1 LLISISI
8 HIESSTTG
16 FVNLTTT
23 QPKPTP
29 DPEDDFPNFAT
40 LGTSDRLRPHLESTA
55 IGFGEPRITPPP
67 VATTPPIITVGNK
80 GDALRPVVVT
90 SVVIDTV
97 TLRPAGETAIIGV
110 GVSATRIHLDPSGHP
125 VVVIGGS
132 SSTVQIPATI
142 GGQELL
148 PGAPIT
154 IGSGFDV
161 STISINEAGETIAV
175 VEGHAET
182 LQLGTTQAFTFNGIP
197 ATAIANEY
205 KYVIGS
211 STLSFGQ
218 PTTIDGT
225 VVALT
230 TDLSGST
237 VLINGDITTTIP
249 ALVPAPT
256 LTLADT
262 ILDDLSTIVV
272 SGTTKYLLNSQTL
285 APDHPITVDGTVIL
299 ISTNSG
305 TTVLMVGD
313 KTTTLE
319 GTTTQSSIFGGITPA
334 ATPGIVGNGQG
345 KAKATSATAGAMKV
359 TKMCSAFVVVLCG
372 TIGMGLGL
380 ELG

>member
-1 LLISISI
+1 M
-8 HIESSTTG
+8 
-16 FVNLTTT
+16 NLTTA

-29 DPEDDFPNFAT
+29 DPQDDVPNFET

-55 IGFGEPRITPPP
+55 TGFGESRITSPP
-67 VATTPPIITVGNK
+67 VAIAPPIITVGNK

-97 TLRPAGETAIIGV
+97 TLRPGGDTAIIGI
-110 GVSATRIHLDPSGHP
+110 GASATRIHIDPSGHP
-125 VVVIGGS
+125 VVVVGGS

-142 GGQELL
+142 GGQEL
-148 PGAPIT
+148 PPGGAPIT

-175 VEGHAET
+175 VEGHTET
-182 LQLGTTQAFTFNGIP
+182 LQLGTTQTFTFNGIL

-205 KYVIGS
+205 EYVVGS

-218 PTTIDGT
+218 PTIIDGT
-225 VVALT
+225 TVALT
-230 TDLSGST
+230 TDVSGST
-237 VLINGDITTTIP
+237 VLINGDITTAIP

-256 LTLADT
+256 LTPSDT
-262 ILDDLSTIVV
+262 ILDDLSTTVI

-285 APDHPITVDGTVIL
+285 APDHPITVDGTVIS

-319 GTTTQSSIFGGITPA
+319 GTATQSSIFGGITPA

-345 KAKATSATAGAMKV
+345 KANATSATSGGMKV
-359 TKMCSAFVVVLCG
+359 TKKMRSAFVVVLCG
-372 TIGMGLGL
+372 TLGMGLGL